1 MSTTGDNTLFLDASN
16 PGIVGLGL
24 GNDRYVL
31 SGSSLRAGQQI
42 TINDADGANILQL
55 VGGLAIASS
64 QVSNN
69 AIQLTLTNGAIV
81 NVLGASTFTFLTG
94 GDAFTGTGGLSQTF
108 SEFVTVALGST
119 VPAAGAA
126 SVPVGPVTLVNPSV
140 PVLPTFSV
148 AGPADVAEGASATFT
163 VTLSAAQSSATT
175 VSYALAGTGGATL
188 GTDTG
193 VNVPAG
199 NTGTLTFAA
208 GEVSKTV
215 VVPIT
220 ADTISPEAGEGVSI
234 TLSAPSTG
242 TAVSTTAGT
251 VTTAITDVPVTYTL
265 TASAAN
271 VFEGVAITYT
281 LTASAASTT
290 ATSVDFSVV
299 PGDPAAANVGTNNT
313 NLADFAQGAFN
324 PTTVVMAAGATTATY
339 TVTSLADTITELP
352 ENYSVKAVI
361 GGTTVAT
368 KTTSLLDGGGTGPG
382 AVGTTFTLTNSVE
395 TLTGTSGN
403 DTFNAIV
410 DTTGATVLSTL
421 NSGDS
426 INGGAGTDK
435 LNVTYTGTTGN
446 PVVDLTSVEQVY
458 LRPLVNTT
466 QSAATWTGV
475 EQIWADRSA
484 VGSTLTVNNVASKDV
499 VFGLNQ
505 VQGDNS
511 VARSEVQ
518 TVVVTNAA
526 TGAVSF
532 LGQPVAASANADT
545 PALTVTKIIAD
556 AAAII
561 GTWNGANPTREL
573 LSITAGPTATS
584 LTLTYA
590 NTEGDVAVV
599 ATATSAGVTFAESVE
614 TVKGAAAANT
624 VELTAGVVAS
634 QLTGTTDKL
643 NLAVVDSGRVEQVA
657 ATESVAAIYSYAQV
671 AATAGYEQLAVTAT
685 GTKAS
690 AIDANGVGAALTTLE
705 IAGSQAVEVLVNNT
719 ALKTVTVTN
728 TAGSTVSLAG
738 STQNVTATL
747 AGGNDALTTGSG
759 NDNIT
764 ASAGNNT
771 INAGTGNDVVT
782 TGAGNDTITVGAGSV
797 NVNAGDGNNVVIVA
811 GLDKTDVIKSGAGTT
826 DVLGLTVTNAVAA
839 SANDTAGAELR
850 ATYSGFETLRI
861 TDAITA
867 QTVEA
872 GRLGFANSV
881 QINGAVTGAATLN
894 GIANGATITVNTAA
908 ASDWT
913 GGTLNIGMTDAATN
927 SNDQLNVNL
936 RSNLL
941 VADNNLAVTFG
952 ITGINKVKL
961 DGADATNFAGDD
973 GQTLD
978 ANKDNG
984 PDDGYTVT
992 LASAA
997 NLNTLEITGSSFIN
1011 YTASTGT
1018 NALKLVDASA
1028 STGNSVISVATF
1040 AGTER
1045 VEIKGSQGTNTI
1057 TGSDQTFGE
1066 KITGGAKADIIDAG
1080 QGADDITG
1088 NGGRDIFKFTT
1099 GDSIATALT
1108 KISDFG
1114 KVTEAVLAGDVN
1126 GMNSDAAFQSATSG
1140 KGGANA
1146 DLIDFVTA
1154 PTLGVAAAAAS
1165 VVATLENIEVG
1176 DQFAGKEITVTESAK
1191 GILTLGGADKAM
1203 VDTLTEWL
1211 HIANFSAGVAGDV
1224 VAFEFNGNTYAFQ
1237 QFTTTANHISD
1248 DNVIELTG
1256 VTGVTGIT
1264 LIGNNAAAIGDI
1276 LIG

>member
-1 MSTTGDNTLFLDASN
+1 M
-16 PGIVGLGL
+16 
-24 GNDRYVL
+24 
-31 SGSSLRAGQQI
+31 
-42 TINDADGANILQL
+42 
-55 VGGLAIASS
+55 
-64 QVSNN
+64 
-69 AIQLTLTNGAIV
+69 
-81 NVLGASTFTFLTG
+81 
-94 GDAFTGTGGLSQTF
+94 
-108 SEFVTVALGST
+108 
-119 VPAAGAA
+119 
-126 SVPVGPVTLVNPSV
+126 
-140 PVLPTFSV
+140 
-148 AGPADVAEGASATFT
+148 
-163 VTLSAAQSSATT
+163 
-175 VSYALAGTGGATL
+175 
-188 GTDTG
+188 
-193 VNVPAG
+193 
-199 NTGTLTFAA
+199 
-208 GEVSKTV
+208 
-215 VVPIT
+215 
-220 ADTISPEAGEGVSI
+220 
-234 TLSAPSTG
+234 
-242 TAVSTTAGT
+242 
-251 VTTAITDVPVTYTL
+251 
-265 TASAAN
+265 
-271 VFEGVAITYT
+271 
-281 LTASAASTT
+281 
-290 ATSVDFSVV
+290 
-299 PGDPAAANVGTNNT
+299 
-313 NLADFAQGAFN
+313 
-324 PTTVVMAAGATTATY
+324 
-339 TVTSLADTITELP
+339 
-352 ENYSVKAVI
+352 
-361 GGTTVAT
+361 
-368 KTTSLLDGGGTGPG
+368 
-382 AVGTTFTLTNSVE
+382 LTNSVE

-410 DTTGATVLSTL
+410 DAAPGATVLSTL

-426 INGGAGTDK
+426 INGGAGTDR

-458 LRPLVNTT
+458 LRPLVNST

-475 EQIWADRSA
+475 EQIWADRSG
-484 VGSTLTVNNVASKDV
+484 VGNTLNVTNVASKDV

-518 TVVVTNAA
+518 TVAVTGAA
-526 TGAVSF
+526 TAGTYTF
-532 LGQPVAASANADT
+532 LGQAVTGATAADSAATVAGRITTDKVA
-545 PALTVTKIIAD
+545 IIAAYNAVPGNAGRQLAD
-556 AAAII
+556 ISN
-561 GTWNGANPTREL
+561 TGAT
-573 LSITAGPTATS
+573 I
-584 LTLTYA
+584 TLTYV
-590 NTEGDVAVV
+590 NTAGDVANTTA
-599 ATATSAGVTFAESVE
+599 ATNDGVTFAASVE
-614 TVKGAAAANT
+614 TVKGAAAAGT

-671 AATAGYEQLAVTAT
+671 AATAGYEQLAVAAT

-690 AIDANGVGAALTTLE
+690 AIDATGVGAALTTLE
-705 IAGSQAVEVLVNNT
+705 VAGTQAVEVLVNNT

-747 AGGNDALTTGSG
+747 AGGNDTLTTGSG

-764 ASAGNNT
+764 ASGGNNT

-811 GLDKTDVIKSGAGTT
+811 GLEKTDVIKSGAGTT
-826 DVLGLTVTNAVAA
+826 DVLGLTVTDAVAA

-861 TDAITA
+861 TDAIAA

-881 QINGAVTGAATLN
+881 QINNTVGGAANLN
-894 GIANGATITVNTAA
+894 GIASGATITVRSASTA
-908 ASDWT
+908 DWA
-913 GGTLNIGMTDAATN
+913 GSLAIGMTDAAAN
-927 SNDQLNVNL
+927 SNDQLNINL

-941 VADNNLAVTFG
+941 VADNNLGVSFG
-952 ITGINKVKL
+952 ISGINKVKL

-973 GQTLD
+973 GQALD

-984 PDDGYTVT
+984 PDDGYTVA
-992 LASAA
+992 LVNAA
-997 NLNTLEITGSSFIN
+997 NLNTVEITGSSFIS
-1011 YTASTGT
+1011 YTSDATS

-1028 STGNSVISVATF
+1028 STGNSVISVAAFT
-1040 AGTER
+1040 GTER
-1045 VEIKGSQGTNTI
+1045 VEIKGSQGTNSI
-1057 TGSDQTFGE
+1057 TGSDVAFGE
-1066 KITGGAKADIIDAG
+1066 KITGGAKNDIIDAG
-1080 QGADDITG
+1080 QGADAVTG
-1088 NGGRDIFKFTT
+1088 NGGRDIFKVTT
-1099 GDSIATALT
+1099 GDSIATSMD

-1114 KVTEAVLAGDVN
+1114 KVTEAVLAADVN
-1126 GMNSDAAFQSATSG
+1126 AMNSDAAFQSATTG

-1154 PTLGVAAAAAS
+1154 PTLGAAAAAAS

-1211 HIANFSAGVAGDV
+1211 HIANFSAGTGGNV
-1224 VAFEFNGNTYAFQ
+1224 VGFEFNGNTYVFQ
-1237 QFTTTANHISD
+1237 QVTTTANHISD

>member
-1 MSTTGDNTLFLDASN
+1 MTSIG
-16 PGIVGLGL
+16 GLGGQWVRLWASTWAKTPPIAKPGNAYFLQL
-24 GNDRYVL
+24 GRRWVRPKRHPRTTRNSLKTIGFCKRFT
-31 SGSSLRAGQQI
+31 SSL
-42 TINDADGANILQL
+42 
-55 VGGLAIASS
+55 
-64 QVSNN
+64 
-69 AIQLTLTNGAIV
+69 
-81 NVLGASTFTFLTG
+81 
-94 GDAFTGTGGLSQTF
+94 
-108 SEFVTVALGST
+108 
-119 VPAAGAA
+119 
-126 SVPVGPVTLVNPSV
+126 
-140 PVLPTFSV
+140 
-148 AGPADVAEGASATFT
+148 
-163 VTLSAAQSSATT
+163 
-175 VSYALAGTGGATL
+175 
-188 GTDTG
+188 
-193 VNVPAG
+193 
-199 NTGTLTFAA
+199 
-208 GEVSKTV
+208 
-215 VVPIT
+215 
-220 ADTISPEAGEGVSI
+220 
-234 TLSAPSTG
+234 
-242 TAVSTTAGT
+242 
-251 VTTAITDVPVTYTL
+251 
-265 TASAAN
+265 
-271 VFEGVAITYT
+271 
-281 LTASAASTT
+281 
-290 ATSVDFSVV
+290 TS
-299 PGDPAAANVGTNNT
+299 G
-313 NLADFAQGAFN
+313 
-324 PTTVVMAAGATTATY
+324 
-339 TVTSLADTITELP
+339 
-352 ENYSVKAVI
+352 
-361 GGTTVAT
+361 
-368 KTTSLLDGGGTGPG
+368 
-382 AVGTTFTLTNSVE
+382 VE

-426 INGGAGTDK
+426 INGGGGTDK

-458 LRPLVNTT
+458 LRPLVSTT

-484 VGSTLTVNNVASKDV
+484 VGSTLSVTNVASKDV

-518 TVVVTNAA
+518 TLNFAGATTSTGDILVGGVTVTLANTDVGAA
-526 TGAVSF
+526 IATK
-532 LGQPVAASANADT
+532 VAAALNGQTLTS
-545 PALTVTKIIAD
+545 PASLGTVT
-556 AAAII
+556 
-561 GTWNGANPTREL
+561 
-573 LSITAGPTATS
+573 
-584 LTLTYA
+584 
-590 NTEGDVAVV
+590 
-599 ATATSAGVTFAESVE
+599 ATATGTAVTVTFLNTAGDIATLVTVANSTAALGGTAVAVAE

-657 ATESVAAIYSYAQV
+657 ATESVAGIYSYADV
-671 AATAGYEQLAVTAT
+671 SATAGFEQLAVTAT

-690 AIDANGVGAALTTLE
+690 AIDVTRVGAALTTLE
-705 IAGSQAVEVLVNNT
+705 IGGTQAVEVLVNNT

-811 GLDKTDVIKSGAGTT
+811 GLDKTDVIKSGAGTA
-826 DVLGLTVTNAVAA
+826 DVLGLKVTDAVAA
-839 SANDTAGAELR
+839 STNDTAGTELR

-861 TDAITA
+861 TDTIAT

-881 QINGAVTGAATLN
+881 QINGTVTGAATLN
-894 GIANGATITVNTAA
+894 GIANGATITVNTAV
-908 ASDWT
+908 ASDWA
-913 GGTLNIGMTDAATN
+913 GTLNIGMTDAATT
-927 SNDQLNVNL
+927 SDDLLNVNL

-941 VADNNLAVTFG
+941 VADNNLAVSLG

-961 DGADATNFAGDD
+961 DGADAVNFAGDD
-973 GQTLD
+973 GQALN

-992 LASAA
+992 LANAA
-997 NLNTLEITGSSFIN
+997 NLNTLEITGSSFIS
-1011 YTASTGT
+1011 YTANGGT

-1028 STGNSVISVATF
+1028 STGNSVISVAAF
-1040 AGTER
+1040 SGTER

-1057 TGSDQTFGE
+1057 TGSDMAFGE

-1080 QGADDITG
+1080 QGADAITG

-1099 GDSIATALT
+1099 GDSIVTTLT

-1114 KVTEAVLAGDVN
+1114 KVTEAVLAAGVN
-1126 GMNSDAAFQSATSG
+1126 AMNSDAAYQAATTG

-1146 DLIDFVTA
+1146 DLIDFGTNA
-1154 PTLGVAAAAAS
+1154 ALNGAVAAAP
-1165 VVATLENIEVG
+1165 VVATLEGIEAG
-1176 DQFAGKEITVTESAK
+1176 DQYAGKEITVTQSAK
-1191 GILTLGGADKAM
+1191 GVLTLGGADKAM
-1203 VDTLTEWL
+1203 VNSLTQWM
-1211 HIANFSAGVAGDV
+1211 HIANQAADTANEAVI
-1224 VAFEFNGNTYAFQ
+1224 FELNGNTYVFQ
-1237 QFTTTANHISD
+1237 QVTTGLNVIAD
-1248 DNVIELTG
+1248 DNIIELTG

-1264 LIGNNAAAIGDI
+1264 LIGSNAAAIGDI
-1276 LIG
+1276 FVS

>member
-1 MSTTGDNTLFLDASN
+1 MRK
-16 PGIVGLGL
+16 GIGEC
-24 GNDRYVL
+24 
-31 SGSSLRAGQQI
+31 RAI
-42 TINDADGANILQL
+42 
-55 VGGLAIASS
+55 
-64 QVSNN
+64 
-69 AIQLTLTNGAIV
+69 TLT
-81 NVLGASTFTFLTG
+81 T
-94 GDAFTGTGGLSQTF
+94 
-108 SEFVTVALGST
+108 
-119 VPAAGAA
+119 
-126 SVPVGPVTLVNPSV
+126 
-140 PVLPTFSV
+140 
-148 AGPADVAEGASATFT
+148 
-163 VTLSAAQSSATT
+163 
-175 VSYALAGTGGATL
+175 
-188 GTDTG
+188 
-193 VNVPAG
+193 
-199 NTGTLTFAA
+199 
-208 GEVSKTV
+208 
-215 VVPIT
+215 
-220 ADTISPEAGEGVSI
+220 
-234 TLSAPSTG
+234 
-242 TAVSTTAGT
+242 
-251 VTTAITDVPVTYTL
+251 
-265 TASAAN
+265 
-271 VFEGVAITYT
+271 
-281 LTASAASTT
+281 
-290 ATSVDFSVV
+290 
-299 PGDPAAANVGTNNT
+299 
-313 NLADFAQGAFN
+313 
-324 PTTVVMAAGATTATY
+324 
-339 TVTSLADTITELP
+339 
-352 ENYSVKAVI
+352 
-361 GGTTVAT
+361 
-368 KTTSLLDGGGTGPG
+368 
-382 AVGTTFTLTNSVE
+382 SVE

-421 NSGDS
+421 NSGDN

-458 LRPLVNTT
+458 LRPLVNST

-475 EQIWADRSA
+475 EQIWADRSG
-484 VGSTLTVNNVASKDV
+484 VGNTLNVTNVASKDV

-518 TVVVTNAA
+518 TLNFTGTTRTDGNITVGGITVAVLAADDAATTAGKVATALNSKTLTSPASGGAVTATA
-526 TGAVSF
+526 TGAV
-532 LGQPVAASANADT
+532 V
-545 PALTVTKIIAD
+545 TVTFL
-556 AAAII
+556 
-561 GTWNGANPTREL
+561 N
-573 LSITAGPTATS
+573 TAGDIAT
-584 LTLTYA
+584 LVTVA
-590 NTEGDVAVV
+590 NGTSTITGTVAV
-599 ATATSAGVTFAESVE
+599 AE
-614 TVKGAAAANT
+614 TVKGAADAGT

-657 ATESVAAIYSYAQV
+657 ATESVAAIYSYANV

-747 AGGNDALTTGSG
+747 AGGNDTLTTGSG

-764 ASAGNNT
+764 ASGGNNT

-811 GLDKTDVIKSGAGTT
+811 GLDKTDVIKSGAGTA
-826 DVLGLTVTNAVAA
+826 DVLGLEVADAVAA
-839 SANDTAGAELR
+839 SANTTAGAELR

-861 TDAITA
+861 TDAIGA

-881 QINGAVTGAATLN
+881 QINGTVNGAATLN
-894 GIANGATITVNTAA
+894 GIANGATITVNTAS
-908 ASDWT
+908 ASDWA
-913 GGTLNIGMTDAATN
+913 GSLAIGMTDAATN

-941 VADNNLAVTFG
+941 VADNNLAVSFG

-992 LASAA
+992 LANAA
-997 NLNTLEITGSSFIN
+997 NLNTLEITGSSFIS

-1028 STGNSVISVATF
+1028 STGNSVISVANF

-1045 VEIKGSQGTNTI
+1045 VEIKGSQGTNNI
-1057 TGSDQTFGE
+1057 TGSNVAFGE
-1066 KITGGAKADIIDAG
+1066 KITGGAKADIINAG

-1088 NGGRDIFKFTT
+1088 NGGRDIFKFAT

-1114 KVTEAVLAGDVN
+1114 KVTEAVLATDVN
-1126 GMNSDAAFQSATSG
+1126 AMSTDAAFQSATTG

-1146 DLIDFVTA
+1146 DLIDFTTG
-1154 PTLGVAAAAAS
+1154 PTLGGAAAAAS
-1165 VVATLENIEVG
+1165 VVVTLEGIEPG
-1176 DQFAGKEITVTESAK
+1176 DQYAGKEITVTQSAK
-1191 GILTLGGADKAM
+1191 GVLTLGGADKAM

-1211 HIANFSAGVAGDV
+1211 HIANQAAGSVNDV
-1224 VAFEFNGNTYAFQ
+1224 VAFEFSGNTYVFQ
-1237 QFTTTANHISD
+1237 QINTAANNIAT

-1276 LIG
+1276 LVS

>member
-1 MSTTGDNTLFLDASN
+1 M
-16 PGIVGLGL
+16 
-24 GNDRYVL
+24 
-31 SGSSLRAGQQI
+31 
-42 TINDADGANILQL
+42 
-55 VGGLAIASS
+55 
-64 QVSNN
+64 
-69 AIQLTLTNGAIV
+69 
-81 NVLGASTFTFLTG
+81 
-94 GDAFTGTGGLSQTF
+94 
-108 SEFVTVALGST
+108 
-119 VPAAGAA
+119 
-126 SVPVGPVTLVNPSV
+126 
-140 PVLPTFSV
+140 
-148 AGPADVAEGASATFT
+148 
-163 VTLSAAQSSATT
+163 
-175 VSYALAGTGGATL
+175 
-188 GTDTG
+188 
-193 VNVPAG
+193 
-199 NTGTLTFAA
+199 
-208 GEVSKTV
+208 
-215 VVPIT
+215 
-220 ADTISPEAGEGVSI
+220 
-234 TLSAPSTG
+234 
-242 TAVSTTAGT
+242 
-251 VTTAITDVPVTYTL
+251 
-265 TASAAN
+265 
-271 VFEGVAITYT
+271 
-281 LTASAASTT
+281 
-290 ATSVDFSVV
+290 
-299 PGDPAAANVGTNNT
+299 
-313 NLADFAQGAFN
+313 
-324 PTTVVMAAGATTATY
+324 
-339 TVTSLADTITELP
+339 
-352 ENYSVKAVI
+352 
-361 GGTTVAT
+361 
-368 KTTSLLDGGGTGPG
+368 
-382 AVGTTFTLTNSVE
+382 E

-532 LGQPVAASANADT
+532 LGQAVASSANLDT
-545 PALTVTKIIAD
+545 PAQTVTKIIAD

-561 GTWNGANPTREL
+561 ATWNGANPTREL

-614 TVKGAAAANT
+614 TVKGAAAAGT

-690 AIDANGVGAALTTLE
+690 AIDATGVGAALTTLE
-705 IAGSQAVEVLVNNT
+705 VAGTQAVEVLVNNT

-747 AGGNDALTTGSG
+747 AGGNDTLTTGSG

-764 ASAGNNT
+764 ASGGNNT

-826 DVLGLTVTNAVAA
+826 DVLGLTVTDAVAA

-861 TDAITA
+861 TDAIAA

-881 QINGAVTGAATLN
+881 QINNTVGGAANLN
-894 GIANGATITVNTAA
+894 GIASGATITVRSASTA
-908 ASDWT
+908 DWA
-913 GGTLNIGMTDAATN
+913 GSLAIGMTDAAAN
-927 SNDQLNVNL
+927 SNDQLNINL

-941 VADNNLAVTFG
+941 VADNNLGVSFG
-952 ITGINKVKL
+952 ISGINKVKL

-973 GQTLD
+973 GQALD

-984 PDDGYTVT
+984 PDDGYTVA
-992 LASAA
+992 LVNAA
-997 NLNTLEITGSSFIN
+997 NLNTVEITGSSFIS
-1011 YTASTGT
+1011 YTSDATS

-1028 STGNSVISVATF
+1028 STGNSVISVAAFT
-1040 AGTER
+1040 GTER
-1045 VEIKGSQGTNTI
+1045 VEIKGSQGTNSI
-1057 TGSDQTFGE
+1057 TGSDVAFGE
-1066 KITGGAKADIIDAG
+1066 KITGGAKNDIIDAG

-1088 NGGRDIFKFTT
+1088 NGGRDIFQFTT

-1126 GMNSDAAFQSATSG
+1126 TMGTANFQSATLG
-1140 KGGANA
+1140 KGGANV
-1146 DLIDFVTA
+1146 DLIDFGTNA
-1154 PTLGVAAAAAS
+1154 TLNGAAAAAS
-1165 VVATLENIEVG
+1165 VVATLELVETG
-1176 DQFAGKEITVTESAK
+1176 DQYAGKEITVTQSAK
-1191 GILTLGGADKAM
+1191 GVLTLGGADKAM

-1211 HIANFSAGVAGDV
+1211 HIANQAADTASEAV
-1224 VAFEFNGNTYAFQ
+1224 VFEFSGNTYVFQ
-1237 QFTTTANHISD
+1237 QVTPAGIAN

-1276 LIG
+1276 FVA

>member
-1 MSTTGDNTLFLDASN
+1 M
-16 PGIVGLGL
+16 
-24 GNDRYVL
+24 
-31 SGSSLRAGQQI
+31 
-42 TINDADGANILQL
+42 
-55 VGGLAIASS
+55 
-64 QVSNN
+64 
-69 AIQLTLTNGAIV
+69 
-81 NVLGASTFTFLTG
+81 
-94 GDAFTGTGGLSQTF
+94 
-108 SEFVTVALGST
+108 
-119 VPAAGAA
+119 
-126 SVPVGPVTLVNPSV
+126 
-140 PVLPTFSV
+140 
-148 AGPADVAEGASATFT
+148 
-163 VTLSAAQSSATT
+163 
-175 VSYALAGTGGATL
+175 
-188 GTDTG
+188 
-193 VNVPAG
+193 
-199 NTGTLTFAA
+199 
-208 GEVSKTV
+208 
-215 VVPIT
+215 
-220 ADTISPEAGEGVSI
+220 
-234 TLSAPSTG
+234 
-242 TAVSTTAGT
+242 
-251 VTTAITDVPVTYTL
+251 
-265 TASAAN
+265 
-271 VFEGVAITYT
+271 
-281 LTASAASTT
+281 
-290 ATSVDFSVV
+290 
-299 PGDPAAANVGTNNT
+299 
-313 NLADFAQGAFN
+313 
-324 PTTVVMAAGATTATY
+324 
-339 TVTSLADTITELP
+339 
-352 ENYSVKAVI
+352 
-361 GGTTVAT
+361 
-368 KTTSLLDGGGTGPG
+368 
-382 AVGTTFTLTNSVE
+382 E

-475 EQIWADRSA
+475 EQIWADRSG
-484 VGSTLTVNNVASKDV
+484 VGNTLTVSNVASKDV

-518 TVVVTNAA
+518 TLDFTGTTRTDGNITVGGVTV
-526 TGAVSF
+526 AVRA
-532 LGQPVAASANADT
+532 VDT
-545 PALTVTKIIAD
+545 PAVTAGKVQAAINSQTLTAPASGGAVTASVYGNVVTVTFL
-556 AAAII
+556 
-561 GTWNGANPTREL
+561 N
-573 LSITAGPTATS
+573 TA
-584 LTLTYA
+584 
-590 NTEGDVAVV
+590 GDVAPITV
-599 ATATSAGVTFAESVE
+599 ANGSSTITGTVAVAE
-614 TVKGAAAANT
+614 TVKGAAAAGT
-624 VELTAGVVAS
+624 TELTAGVVAS

-747 AGGNDALTTGSG
+747 AGGNDTLTTGSG
-759 NDNIT
+759 IDTIT
-764 ASAGNNT
+764 ASGGNNT

-826 DVLGLTVTNAVAA
+826 DVLGLTVADAVSA

-881 QINGAVTGAATLN
+881 QINGAVGGAATLN

-908 ASDWT
+908 ASDWA
-913 GGTLNIGMTDAATN
+913 GSLAIGMTDDATN

-941 VADNNLAVTFG
+941 VADNNLAVSFG

-973 GQTLD
+973 GQALD

-992 LASAA
+992 LANAA
-997 NLNTLEITGSSFIN
+997 NLNTLEITGSSFIS
-1011 YTASTGT
+1011 YTASAGT

-1028 STGNSVISVATF
+1028 STGNSVISVAAF

-1045 VEIKGSQGTNTI
+1045 VEIKGSQGTNSI

-1066 KITGGAKADIIDAG
+1066 KITGGAKNDIIDAG
-1080 QGADDITG
+1080 VGADDVTG
-1088 NGGRDIFKFTT
+1088 NGGRDIFKITT
-1099 GDSIATALT
+1099 GDSIATSMD

-1114 KVTEAVLAGDVN
+1114 KVTEAVLAADVN
-1126 GMNSDAAFQSATSG
+1126 AMSTDAAFQAATTG

-1146 DLIDFVTA
+1146 DLIDFGTTA
-1154 PTLGVAAAAAS
+1154 TLNGAVAATS
-1165 VVATLENIEVG
+1165 VVATLEAVEVG
-1176 DQFAGKEITVTESAK
+1176 DQYAGKEITVTQSAK
-1191 GILTLGGADKAM
+1191 GVLTLGGADKAM

-1211 HIANFSAGVAGDV
+1211 HIANQAADTAAEAV
-1224 VAFEFNGNTYAFQ
+1224 VFEFSGNTYVFQ
-1237 QFTTTANHISD
+1237 QVTPAGIAD

-1264 LIGNNAAAIGDI
+1264 LIGSNAAAIGDI
-1276 LIG
+1276 FVS